1 MLDAVPDVIPRTEV
15 FPPYTCCCCCC
26 CCNRRYMMNNE
37 CDYNVCTYVTYSI
50 CYTCRRLEMETCVL
64 SEAAGPLTLPLL
76 LFPIQPVEK
85 PKSS

>member
-1 MLDAVPDVIPRTEV
+1 M
-15 FPPYTCCCCCC
+15 
-26 CCNRRYMMNNE
+26 
-37 CDYNVCTYVTYSI
+37 YVTYSI
-50 CYTCRRLEMETCVL
+50 SYTCRRLEMETCVL